1 MPARRPIHTAYVG
14 AHLFHA
20 RLASHWGE
28 LALQVLKMYA
38 PDASDLAAAVDH
50 ALDDPVYAQ
59 LRHKL
64 EREPIEDLRID
75 FEDGFGTRAD
85 EDEDAAAHAAGAEVA
100 DGIAT
105 GTLPAFCGIRR
116 KWRPWCACSTTSSRG
131 WISQRVPLPSS

>member
-1 MPARRPIHTAYVG
+1 MNAPTGRLPIHTAYVG

-38 PDASDLAAAVDH
+38 PDASDLAAAVDR
-50 ALDDPVYAQ
+50 ALHDRVYTQ

-75 FEDGFGTRAD
+75 FEDGFGTRSD
-85 EDEDAAAHAAGAEVA
+85 EEEDAAAHAAGAEVA

-105 GTLPAFCGIRR
+105 RTLPPCFGIRIKPLVPSMGHEAAAR
-116 KWRPWCACSTTSSRG
+116 SSG
-131 WISQRVPLPSS
+131 S

>member
-64 EREPIEDLRID
+64 EREPIEDLRIGQGLAGD
-75 FEDGFGTRAD
+75 LTLQLGLS
-85 EDEDAAAHAAGAEVA
+85 AAEQQ
-100 DGIAT
+100 D
-105 GTLPAFCGIRR
+105 CE
-116 KWRPWCACSTTSSRG
+116 
-131 WISQRVPLPSS
+131 QRQ